1 MKSKTLILLPTLN
14 ESYHIFRLYKKI
26 LSLKLNFHFLFID
39 DGSIDGT
46 LKIIKKIK
54 KSNKNKVFVIER
66 QNRKGLGKAHKDG
79 LLWAYKRKYFYL
91 ITMDTDFAHNPKY
104 ILQLIKRTHKADLIV
119 GSRYLKK
126 KSTPDWSLFRI
137 FLSQSAHLMSY
148 LLFNH
153 TFDSTNAFRCYNL
166 KKINKNFISYCKSND
181 YDFLFTSLTILN
193 LKKYKILQF
202 PMVIRGR
209 VEGNSKM
216 LYKHMCKSVY
226 MMFNLFF
233 KIKFKYKSAL

>member
-1 MKSKTLILLPTLN
+1 MKAKTLILLPTLN
-14 ESYHIFRLYKKI
+14 EIHHIFKLYKKI

-39 DGSIDGT
+39 DGSTDGT
-46 LKIIKKIK
+46 WEIIKKIK
-54 KSNKNKVFVIER
+54 KSNKNKVFVIRR

-104 ILQLIKRTHKADLIV
+104 IPQLINRIHKADVVI
-119 GSRYLKK
+119 GSRYLKT
-126 KSTPDWSLFRI
+126 KSTPDWPLFRI
-137 FLSQSAHLMSY
+137 FLSQGAHLASY

-153 TFDSTNAFRCYNL
+153 SFDSTNAFRCYNL

-193 LKKYKILQF
+193 IKKYKILQF
-202 PMVIRGR
+202 PMIIKGR

-216 LYKHMCKSVY
+216 EMKHACKSIF

-233 KIKFKYKSAL
+233 KIKFKYKSTL